1 MNIPCTLMPNVFVNS
16 SSVIMHRKKFHS
28 VIFRYSYLMVFFT

>member
-1 MNIPCTLMPNVFVNS
+1 MNIPYTLILNVFVNS

-28 VIFRYSYLMVFFT
+28 VIFRCSYLMVFFT

>member
-1 MNIPCTLMPNVFVNS
+1 MNIPCTLIPNVFVNS
-16 SSVIMHRKKFHS
+16 SSVIMHRKKIHS